1 MYGSNDV
8 ELEFVVHQVKLD
20 MNIVQNRNIVTKTFS
35 NTCFSCSAID
45 TTQKRSTMSP
55 KRRIISSDTS
65 DEEDSFKHRRTSLRV
80 NLSYANLTDSG
91 NGSLLKTET
100 ERNEEASHR
109 LQASKELSR
118 SKSKSTNENQS
129 SHSDKG
135 DNCVASEHA
144 TNDKDSA
151 EEGVQLKD
159 LRIYLEDINSK
170 ERALETK
177 CRRLKDAILSKTKEA
192 FDEEHE
198 LSIKITKVL
207 RNEGANDIRANAE
220 NESVLVLNKT
230 SDHFSSIFE
239 TPSNRHHIAMRKRHN
254 SVDKSRLSQR
264 QLFDRE
270 DRQGEG
276 ETKCRVIENV
286 VLKNLPINI
295 VRQSEPSSSPIL
307 SGSNKRLSLLRKRST
322 DRSGKLNNTYST
334 IHSVHSV
341 DIEAPVV
348 CSTFIEDNAT
358 SDDEEVHQNA
368 TDRANV
374 DMSPAKHTIN
384 TVISMEM
391 TKIHGN
397 NRASERYESSQNRNP
412 STNEYIEEEVEEV
425 EGNGSKRNKSASTRR
440 PKDASRSRSTV
451 RSNAESS
458 DSHCTDED
466 EDEASVYVD
475 STVAPQLYGRK
486 SVEEVV
492 KKARETRKSGDKTET
507 ESEKRRTLSLSK
519 SNETIRSSLNVN
531 TSLDAPGGSAGK
543 VEKSGKKSM
552 VLDDQR
558 ESTST
563 VRTSLRVNTSTDY
576 VRGPIRGS
584 NDGSS
589 LLQDR
594 YDAEEVDDSNTD
606 SRCSKAA
613 EENTEANNVDYLENI
628 SLFERLRNV
637 SERKQHSRENP
648 TGKQVSAREEA
659 KKDEAKNAGKSQNNM
674 RASGDSCVEAT
685 PYPVS
690 RSFLFK
696 TLLKHKAQNAENST
710 SLCSNGTIE
719 NEKES
724 DVMKSSAS

>member
-1 MYGSNDV
+1 
-8 ELEFVVHQVKLD
+8 
-20 MNIVQNRNIVTKTFS
+20 
-35 NTCFSCSAID
+35 
-45 TTQKRSTMSP
+45 MSP

-91 NGSLLKTET
+91 NGSLWKTEN
-100 ERNEEASHR
+100 ENEEASHR
-109 LQASKELSR
+109 LQASEELSR
-118 SKSKSTNENQS
+118 SKSKSINENR
-129 SHSDKG
+129 SHSESYKG

-151 EEGVQLKD
+151 KEGVRLKD

-220 NESVLVLNKT
+220 NESVFVLNKT

-239 TPSNRHHIAMRKRHN
+239 TPSNHHHITMRKRRN
-254 SVDKSRLSQR
+254 SVDKSKLSQR
-264 QLFDRE
+264 QLFDKE
-270 DRQGEG
+270 DKQGER

-295 VRQSEPSSSPIL
+295 LRQSEQSSSPIL
-307 SGSNKRLSLLRKRST
+307 SSSNKRLSLLRKRSK

-341 DIEAPVV
+341 DIEAPII
-348 CSTFIEDNAT
+348 CSTFIEDDAT
-358 SDDEEVHQNA
+358 SDDEEMHQNV

-374 DMSPAKHTIN
+374 DMSPKHTIN

-391 TKIHGN
+391 TKTHGN
-397 NRASERYESSQNRNP
+397 NRASERSSQNRNP
-412 STNEYIEEEVEEV
+412 STNEYIEEEMEEV
-425 EGNGSKRNKSASTRR
+425 KGNSSKRNKSASTRR
-440 PKDASRSRSTV
+440 PKDVSRSKSIV
-451 RSNAESS
+451 RSNTESS

-475 STVAPQLYGRK
+475 STVVPQLYGRK

-492 KKARETRKSGDKTET
+492 KKARETRKFGDKTNT
-507 ESEKRRTLSLSK
+507 ESEKQRTLSLSK

-531 TSLDAPGGSAGK
+531 TSLDAPDESTSK
-543 VEKSGKKSM
+543 VKNVEKSRKKSL

-563 VRTSLRVNTSTDY
+563 VRTSLRVNTSTDS
-576 VRGPIRGS
+576 VRRRPIRGS
-584 NDGSS
+584 NDESS

-594 YDAEEVDDSNTD
+594 YDPEEVDDSNTD
-606 SRCSKAA
+606 NQCSKAA

-637 SERKQHSRENP
+637 SERKQLSCENP
-648 TGKQVSAREEA
+648 TVSGKQVSAKEEA
-659 KKDEAKNAGKSQNNM
+659 KKDEAKNAGSGKSQNNM

-710 SLCSNGTIE
+710 SLCSNGTNPIE